1 MGIYKFA
8 KKMFKSDFKK
18 SIFYVLAIAIMTVF
32 MFNAINISYNEVIY
46 SDKNEFIDVADGPDL
61 GSNVSKPVRL
71 IRTPIRVVQKGN
83 LCILLI
89 ITAFFGVFCNINH
102 IKRKSKEIA
111 FIISNGS
118 SLVDVSRYLV
128 YVNGMNYIIGATA
141 GIIIGIATIP
151 IFNKI
156 MYLALGISGNIFIL
170 NSSAILMALTYV
182 GLQFFTVV
190 VLNFGYVYRK
200 EVTELMKMESVI
212 SFKDNRNIKTPGF
225 VFFIIYIW
233 SIGMNFFAANTYQG
247 ENLAF
252 VLAYTGMIGLYGLI
266 KYYIPKVLGVIKKKE
281 FMYKNHRRVCWSNFL
296 YSLKNSIIYLLGMV
310 FIMGYFIKSI
320 VNYWS
325 FEGLRGNTLF
335 DMICSSI
342 VIGLCLVYSLLV
354 DTGDKMN
361 IYNQLRILGYRKK
374 EIETVINKESVL
386 FFLFG
391 LFLSVSVTLSTIFVL
406 LSRGIFS
413 LSYGINILIVQVAP
427 LIIAGII
434 SNTINRKKVITTI
447 YNEKNIVAL
456 VEM

>member
-8 KKMFKSDFKK
+8 RKMFKSDFKK
-18 SIFYVLAIAIMTVF
+18 SIFYVMAIAIMTVF

-46 SDKNEFIDVADGPDL
+46 SDQNEFIDVADGPDV

-89 ITAFFGVFCNINH
+89 VTAFFGVFCNINH

-128 YVNGMNYIIGATA
+128 YVNGINYIIGATV
-141 GIIIGIATIP
+141 GIIIGVATIP

-156 MYLALGISGNIFIL
+156 MYISLGISGNIFNL
-170 NSSAILMALTYV
+170 NSSSILMALTYI
-182 GLQFFTVV
+182 GLQFFIVV

-212 SFKDNRNIKTPGF
+212 SYKDNRNIKTPGF
-225 VFFIIYIW
+225 IFFIIYIW
-233 SIGMNFFAANTYQG
+233 SIGMSFYAASIYQG

-252 VLAYTGMIGLYGLI
+252 VIAYTAMIGLYGVI
-266 KYYIPKVLGVIKKKE
+266 KYFIPRVLEIMKRKE
-281 FMYKNHRRVCWSNFL
+281 FMYKNHRRVCWCNFL
-296 YSLKNSIIYLLGMV
+296 YSLRNSIIYLLGMV
-310 FIMGYFIKSI
+310 FIMSYFIKSI

-325 FEGLRGNTLF
+325 FEGLRGNTIF
-335 DMICSSI
+335 DMICSSV

-354 DTGDKMN
+354 DAGDKMN

-374 EIETVINKESVL
+374 EIEKVINKESIL
-386 FFLFG
+386 FFVFG

-406 LSRGIFS
+406 LARGIFS
-413 LSYGINILIVQVAP
+413 FSYGFNILIIQIAP
-427 LIIAGII
+427 LIIAGVV
-434 SNTINRKKVITTI
+434 SNIINRNKVLSTI
-447 YNEKNIVAL
+447 YNEKNTTAL
-456 VEM
+456 VEA